1 MLNFL
6 WAFMIAGGVIYAA
19 CTGRLDQVTQAAF
32 DSAAEA
38 VALCITMAGVL
49 AFWAGMMKIAQKA
62 GLLKALARR
71 LSPFLRF
78 LFPGIPQE
86 HPAQQAIAVNCIAN
100 VFGLGWAAT
109 PAGLEAMKY
118 LKDISRQ
125 TPDKAS
131 DEMCTFLVLNI
142 SSLQLIPVTVIA
154 YRSQYGSVDPSSIT
168 GMAVVATAISTGVG
182 IIFAKA
188 ACFAGKRRRKNE

>member
-19 CTGRLDQVTQAAF
+19 FTGNLDTVTQAAF
-32 DSAAEA
+32 DSASEA

-49 AFWAGMMKIAQKA
+49 AFWSGMMKIAQNA
-62 GLLKALARR
+62 GILQVLARR
-71 LSPFLRF
+71 LRPFLHF
-78 LFPGIPQE
+78 LFPDIPKG

-118 LKDISRQ
+118 LKDISRE
-125 TPDKAS
+125 PPEKAS

-168 GMAVVATAISTGVG
+168 GMAVLATAASTAAG

-188 ACFAGKRRRKNE
+188 ACFVGKRRRKNE

>member
-19 CTGRLDQVTQAAF
+19 FTGNLDTVTQAAF
-32 DSAAEA
+32 DSASEA

-49 AFWAGMMKIAQKA
+49 AFWVGMMKIAQNA
-62 GLLKALARR
+62 GILQALARQLR
-71 LSPFLRF
+71 PFLRF
-78 LFPGIPQE
+78 LFPNIPQG

-118 LKDISRQ
+118 LKNISRE
-125 TPDKAS
+125 PPEKAS

-168 GMAVVATAISTGVG
+168 GMAVLATAISTAAG
-182 IIFAKA
+182 IIFAKT
-188 ACFAGKRRRKNE
+188 ACFIGKRRKKNG